1 MSLRRVRWSAALVAL
16 ATFAGLAGCDR
27 GPDAA
32 ESSDRDGR
40 DREEVVFS
48 FVVVGCNQVGWPAS
62 REGRLLVGTSTANEP
77 QLVQT
82 FRDVAALPRAPELF
96 LFVGDLVRNETS
108 GEVLAAQLQAWQ
120 RLWDDSPLANGTTRL
135 LPIPGNHELLR
146 AVQFSEEGWYEVPDP
161 TAVEAWHGW
170 IEARDGT
177 PSAAAIGA
185 RESQRDLLSRSR
197 ASFSNSFDART
208 IDGASIRFVVL
219 DTDSRS
225 SLEPEDGCLQPPTA
239 AVEFRGKS
247 VEGTRGQMV
256 PGWTP
261 VQWLESALEQR
272 DSAETV
278 FVLGHKPIV
287 WPESADPNTFD
298 SNGVASLY
306 NCGEHRLAAAMCEV
320 LGRSPE
326 VVAYLCAHRHRW
338 SYAEIHGGVRQL
350 IAGNGGSLLDT
361 DAAKSFGFTLVEIRR
376 NGEIAA
382 TSWERPAPTPI
393 DLAEGVGPAKQ
404 AARVV
409 LRAATAAQGNRR
421 RAAAV
426 VHRAQ
431 GGRSRSRHG
440 RIGPVRSKPTPSQ
453 TPAKRR
459 RGRDRGRTV
468 APARWNGRSERS
480 GSRPSA

>member
-1 MSLRRVRWSAALVAL
+1 MLRSRRVILWRVRWSAALVAL

-27 GPDAA
+27 GPEAA

-40 DREEVVFS
+40 DGEEVVFS

-77 QLVQT
+77 QLRQT
-82 FRDVAALPRAPELF
+82 FQDVAALSRAPELF

-108 GEVLAAQLQAWQ
+108 GEVLAGQLEAWQ
-120 RLWDDSPLANGTTRL
+120 RLWDESPLVDSPTRM

-146 AVQFSEEGWYEVPDP
+146 AVQYSEEDWYEVPDP
-161 TAVEAWHGW
+161 TAVEAWHDW
-170 IEARDGT
+170 IEAREGA

-185 RESQRDLLSRSR
+185 GEERRDLLSGSR

-225 SLEPEDGCLQPPTA
+225 SLEPEDACLQPPIS
-239 AVEFRGKS
+239 AVEFKGKS

-261 VQWLESALEQR
+261 VEWLESALRQP
-272 DSAETV
+272 DDAGTV

-287 WPESADPNTFD
+287 WPESADPNTVD
-298 SNGVASLY
+298 SNGVASVY
-306 NCGEHRLAAAMCEV
+306 NCGDHRLAAAMCEV
-320 LGRSPE
+320 LGRSPA

-361 DAAKSFGFTLVEIRR
+361 DAAKEFGFTVVEIRR
-376 NGEIAA
+376 NGEVAA
-382 TSWERPAPTPI
+382 TSWERPAPSPI
-393 DLAEGVGPAKQ
+393 DLAEGVGPAKP
-404 AARVV
+404 AKRVV
-409 LRAATAAQGNRR
+409 LRAA
-421 RAAAV
+421 AV
-426 VHRAQ
+426 
-431 GGRSRSRHG
+431 
-440 RIGPVRSKPTPSQ
+440 TQ
-453 TPAKRR
+453 T
-459 RGRDRGRTV
+459 D
-468 APARWNGRSERS
+468 
-480 GSRPSA
+480 